1 MSTTTEQQSQQQK
14 PTKAPSET
22 VSVEQRIKAL
32 DARVAKRGCVTMS
45 DAAEMAK
52 LRAEQKQGV

>member
-14 PTKAPSET
+14 PTKAPSENA
-22 VSVEQRIKAL
+22 SVEQRIKAL
-32 DARVAKRGCVTMS
+32 DAKMAKRGCVTMS
-45 DAAEMAK
+45 DAADLAA